1 MTFICWLHNI
11 KKKTFKIWILNNI
24 NCTVLLKHY
33 LAFAELCITLFTHSH
48 DSLLTKSLSWFGVW
62 FLGIWAFHTQTHK
75 TKPKHALIVYR
86 ISKIKHMMSTCDCV
100 CLCVSLSFSLKLW
113 ISLFG
118 LFLLT
123 TSFLRFFLSLISNV
137 QFFLSFS
144 QNPTSHVLICKQN
157 VSFFLHFLCFL
168 GFCFFSPLFS
178 FCGWFKS
185 FSFFVQY
192 PFVFVNL

>member
-1 MTFICWLHNI
+1 MHQKKSKFNLFICWL
-11 KKKTFKIWILNNI
+11 NNI
-24 NCTVLLKHY
+24 QKKLLKFEFIRI
-33 LAFAELCITLFTHSH
+33 LIVRAAFFEFCITFITHSH

-123 TSFLRFFLSLISNV
+123 TSFFRFFLSLISNV

-168 GFCFFSPLFS
+168 GFCFFFT
-178 FCGWFKS
+178 
-185 FSFFVQY
+185 
-192 PFVFVNL
+192 PF